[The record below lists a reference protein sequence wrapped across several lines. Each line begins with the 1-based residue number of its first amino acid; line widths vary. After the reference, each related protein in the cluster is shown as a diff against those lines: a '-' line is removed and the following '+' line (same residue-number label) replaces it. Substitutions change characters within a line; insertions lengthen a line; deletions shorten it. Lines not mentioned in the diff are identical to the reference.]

1 MKSQLTIFEVG
12 DTLPA
17 NTIVNVASVPQRSP
31 FRYPG
36 GKTWLVP
43 IVRQWLKQNETQ
55 TSQLIEPFAGGG
67 IVSLTAAFEKLANH
81 ITMVEMDEE
90 IAAVWEVILKGQN
103 KWLAEKILKFDLTHE
118 NVKTE
123 LDKPNKSINDI
134 AFCTILKNRIFH
146 GGILAK
152 GSGMI
157 KNGENGKGISSR
169 WYPQTLHDRIVA
181 INFVKS
187 KMDFIKGDAFEILEE
202 NLDNKSA
209 YFFIDPP
216 YTIAGKRLYTHFD
229 IDHEKL
235 FYLTSRLKGKYMLTY
250 DDTSEI
256 RQLACKYNLDFRT
269 TPMKTTH
276 HLEKNE
282 IIISDNFKWWTQN
295 KGVQSKEG
303 TGVNKNVLQRRVPCK
318 L

>member
-1 MKSQLTIFEVG
+1 MRSQLNIFDIPETPTGSAV
-12 DTLPA
+12 
-17 NTIVNVASVPQRSP
+17 INVASVPQRSP

-36 GKTWLVP
+36 GKTWLIP
-43 IVRQWLKQNETQ
+43 TVRQWLKQNHK
-55 TSQLIEPFAGGG
+55 SANILIEPFAGGG
-67 IVSLTAAFEKLANH
+67 IVSLTAAFEKLADH

-90 IAAVWEVILKGQN
+90 IAAVWVVILNGKN
-103 KWLAEKILKFDLTHE
+103 KWLAEKILKFDLNHE
-118 NVKTE
+118 NVKIE
-123 LDKPNKSINDI
+123 FDKPNKKIHDV

-169 WYPQTLHDRIVA
+169 WYPKTLHDRIIA
-181 INFVKS
+181 IDYVKS
-187 KMDFIKGDAFEILEE
+187 KIDFINGDAFEILEDSR
-202 NLDNKSA
+202 DNPSA

-216 YTIAGKRLYTHFD
+216 YTVAGKRLYTHFD

-235 FYLTSRLKGKYMLTY
+235 FYLTSKLKGKYMLTY

-256 RQLACKYNLDFRT
+256 RHLAYKYNLDFKT
-269 TPMKTTH
+269 ILMKTTH

-282 IIISDNFKWWTQN
+282 IIISDNFTWWPSN
-295 KGVQSKEG
+295 NG
-303 TGVNKNVLQRRVPCK
+303 
-318 L
+318 

>member
-1 MKSQLTIFEVG
+1 MRSQLNIFDIPETPTGSAV
-12 DTLPA
+12 
-17 NTIVNVASVPQRSP
+17 INVASVPQRSP

-36 GKTWLVP
+36 GKTWLIP
-43 IVRQWLKQNETQ
+43 TVRQWLKQNHK
-55 TSQLIEPFAGGG
+55 SANILIEPFAGGG
-67 IVSLTAAFEKLANH
+67 IVSLTAAFEKLADH

-90 IAAVWEVILKGQN
+90 IAAVWEVILNGKN
-103 KWLAEKILKFDLTHE
+103 KWLAEKILKFDLNHE
-118 NVKTE
+118 NVKIE
-123 LDKPNKSINDI
+123 FDKPNKKIHDV

-169 WYPQTLHDRIVA
+169 WYPKTLHDRIIA
-181 INFVKS
+181 IDYVKS
-187 KMDFIKGDAFEILEE
+187 KIDFINGDAFEILEDSR
-202 NLDNKSA
+202 DNPSA

-216 YTIAGKRLYTHFD
+216 YTVAGKRLYTHFD

-235 FYLTSRLKGKYMLTY
+235 FYLTSKLKGKYMLTY

-256 RQLACKYNLDFRT
+256 RHLAYKYNLDFRT
-269 TPMKTTH
+269 IPMKTTH

-282 IIISDNFKWWTQN
+282 IIVSDNFTWWTSN
-295 KGVQSKEG
+295 NG
-303 TGVNKNVLQRRVPCK
+303 
-318 L
+318 